1 VSVSVDNVVAAC
13 YERPDAADEGATRGV
28 VMAIAVE
35 LTYRG
40 PEATV
45 EGYNKILS
53 DAGITPGGSHPDP
66 ECLFHWATK
75 VPGGFRVTDVWTSRE
90 KWDAFEATGLPGQL
104 GTPTKDFY
112 EVVNYLT

>member
-1 VSVSVDNVVAAC
+1 
-13 YERPDAADEGATRGV
+13 
-28 VMAIAVE
+28 MAIAVE

-66 ECLFHWATK
+66 ECLFHWATE